1 MNSLLDYEIIER
13 LYKASQA
20 GVEIHLIVRGICS
33 LVPGVEGVS
42 EHISVRSIVGRFL
55 EHSRIFR
62 FENGGDPL
70 LYLGSA
76 DLMPRNL
83 DRRVELLFPVE
94 EAKIRMRLEA
104 VLAMQL
110 EDTVNS
116 RIQGPDALYR
126 MAPRRGKHPMDSQ
139 SAFLKLS
146 QEREQ
151 AYLAEQ
157 SENTRFL
164 PCLKADGESA
174 PSKQ

>member
-1 MNSLLDYEIIER
+1 MLDYEIIER

-126 MAPRRGKHPMDSQ
+126 MAPRRGKHPIDSQ
-139 SAFLKLS
+139 AAFLKLS

-157 SENTRFL
+157 SENRSEERRVGKECRSRWS
-164 PCLKADGESA
+164 PYH
-174 PSKQ
+174 

>member
-1 MNSLLDYEIIER
+1 MLDYEIIER

-76 DLMPRNL
+76 DLMP
-83 DRRVELLFPVE
+83 P
-94 EAKIRMRLEA
+94 
-104 VLAMQL
+104 Q
-110 EDTVNS
+110 
-116 RIQGPDALYR
+116 P
-126 MAPRRGKHPMDSQ
+126 
-139 SAFLKLS
+139 
-146 QEREQ
+146 
-151 AYLAEQ
+151 
-157 SENTRFL
+157 
-164 PCLKADGESA
+164 
-174 PSKQ
+174 

>member
-1 MNSLLDYEIIER
+1 M
-13 LYKASQA
+13 
-20 GVEIHLIVRGICS
+20 
-33 LVPGVEGVS
+33 
-42 EHISVRSIVGRFL
+42 RSIVGRFL

-126 MAPRRGKHPMDSQ
+126 MAPRRGKHPIDSQ
-139 SAFLKLS
+139 AAFLKLS

>member
-1 MNSLLDYEIIER
+1 M
-13 LYKASQA
+13 
-20 GVEIHLIVRGICS
+20 
-33 LVPGVEGVS
+33 
-42 EHISVRSIVGRFL
+42 RSIVGRFL

-94 EAKIRMRLEA
+94 EAKIRMRRVEA

-116 RIQGPDALYR
+116 RIQAAGWHSTGWRPRPWDASDQTLR
-126 MAPRRGKHPMDSQ
+126 QLVWSFP
-139 SAFLKLS
+139 

-157 SENTRFL
+157 SDKHALSPLLEGGRGKRPMKAVERNAVTDETNWHANQRRRL
-164 PCLKADGESA
+164 PGPERRHARRGKGAVSGV
-174 PSKQ
+174 

>member
-1 MNSLLDYEIIER
+1 M
-13 LYKASQA
+13 
-20 GVEIHLIVRGICS
+20 EIHLIVRGICS

-94 EAKIRMRLEA
+94 EAKSGCASKQCLRCSWRILSIPASKGRMHSTGWRHAVGSIRWTLSQLFKAFPGAGTSLSGGTIGKHALSPLLE
-104 VLAMQL
+104 
-110 EDTVNS
+110 
-116 RIQGPDALYR
+116 GG
-126 MAPRRGKHPMDSQ
+126 RGKRPIK
-139 SAFLKLS
+139 AV
-146 QEREQ
+146 ERKR
-151 AYLAEQ
+151 
-157 SENTRFL
+157 N
-164 PCLKADGESA
+164 
-174 PSKQ
+174 